1 MGHADKLVRQCSSQ
15 AHWIAD
21 QAHEDGEAAHREGVG
36 REISPGSQGQGQR
49 EKCETAPAASL
60 RLGRP
65 AGIRLANRSNL
76 CYMNASCN
84 IMNWMWHS
92 EGTTDA
98 LGTLEPAMQGL
109 QRQGT
114 HHLLRSLPWRCA
126 LQGWSNIHSQ
136 QDAAEF
142 ISHLLGYSQP
152 AAYSGSWEART
163 TYEDPNRHA
172 SIVDTGQLLS
182 PLILE
187 ISGPT
192 LQHCVFHWHIQN
204 HLHALRRSPRL
215 LFLQIKRFRRTE
227 AGDDTVKDTTAL
239 HIKAAEVV
247 RIPCF
252 VNDVDASTVI
262 EH

>member
-1 MGHADKLVRQCSSQ
+1 
-15 AHWIAD
+15 
-21 QAHEDGEAAHREGVG
+21 
-36 REISPGSQGQGQR
+36 
-49 EKCETAPAASL
+49 
-60 RLGRP
+60 
-65 AGIRLANRSNL
+65 
-76 CYMNASCN
+76 
-84 IMNWMWHS
+84 MNWMWHS

-98 LGTLEPAMQGL
+98 LGRLEPAMQGL

-262 EH
+262 EHYAVMGFIFHIGSTLKAGHYKAALSGQGAALDSSPMFYVTDDDRPLQSAQQSETLAAQGCYVIGLRKLNRQS